1 MGNRKKRRKR
11 ENKTRKQ
18 KTKKTK
24 RTKKE
29 TQVTISLW
37 MGGPGCPSP
46 VQTPPTPYY
55 YPNPKTHLIIM
66 ALRTG
71 GLVDHQRNGQMD
83 RWTDGMMDRPNLL

>member
-29 TQVTISLW
+29 TSDAGHNIVVDGWAGVSK
-37 MGGPGCPSP
+37 PRPN
-46 VQTPPTPYY
+46 TPY
-55 YPNPKTHLIIM
+55 PLLLPQPKNTLDHH
-66 ALRTG
+66 
-71 GLVDHQRNGQMD
+71 GLMD
-83 RWTDGMMDRPNLL
+83 RQTGRPPEKRTDGLMD